1 MDKFINKDCDL
12 NTGLELLANHNK
24 IIKNRIEVSTKISQD
39 FNKCL
44 GRFKKHLISKINQFD
59 PTRKRDEYDT
69 FIRNIWIH
77 YIIGN
82 KTRDEYLDLYK
93 YLGVINIDDKTV
105 ERVDSSDTNSDSVET
120 SDN

>member
-1 MDKFINKDCDL
+1 MSVNKDCDL

-69 FIRNIWIH
+69 FIRNILIH

-105 ERVDSSDTNSDSVET
+105 EIVDSSDTNSDSVET